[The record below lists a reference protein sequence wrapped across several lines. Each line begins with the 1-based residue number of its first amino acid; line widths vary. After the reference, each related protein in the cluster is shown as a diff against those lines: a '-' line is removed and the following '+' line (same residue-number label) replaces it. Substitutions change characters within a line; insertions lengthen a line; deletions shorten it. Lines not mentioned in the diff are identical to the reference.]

1 LTAQYTNARNTSRT
15 KNLESRVSL
24 PINAL
29 WPEWFLP
36 RRSFGQSESQRFSP
50 ETLSREGEQAPF
62 GHGKQIMN
70 SRNGEQNQ
78 KRRSQLSI
86 TTAVFSTSLPPMRP
100 THASQLA
107 RTTAIASA
115 AFVFNRRYGR
125 GDLAMSV
132 GGSIL
137 S

>member
-50 ETLSREGEQAPF
+50 KTLSREGEQAPF

-86 TTAVFSTSLPPMRP
+86 TTAVFLRQPP

-125 GDLAMSV
+125 GELAMSV